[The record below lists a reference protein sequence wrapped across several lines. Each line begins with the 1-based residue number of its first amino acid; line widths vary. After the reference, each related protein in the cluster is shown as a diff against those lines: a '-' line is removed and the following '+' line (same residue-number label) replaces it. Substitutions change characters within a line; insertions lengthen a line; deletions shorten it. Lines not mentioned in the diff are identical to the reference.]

1 MFLGKENK
9 VAKIKCNNQSKRG
22 WLRNYIYKKLILTF
36 QYTIY
41 NSIYEK
47 LVLELQV
54 IITSHYYQVRILKV
68 ILRVRKLGK
77 TEWCD
82 R

>member
-36 QYTIY
+36 QYTIH

-47 LVLELQV
+47 LNNGEFIHKCLNKISVVENEL
-54 IITSHYYQVRILKV
+54 SA
-68 ILRVRKLGK
+68 KLIQA
-77 TEWCD
+77 D
-82 R
+82 IRSFFQ

>member
-9 VAKIKCNNQSKRG
+9 VARIKCNNQSKKG
-22 WLRNYIYKKLILTF
+22 WLRNYIYKKLILRF
-36 QYTIY
+36 QYTIH

-47 LVLELQV
+47 LILELQV
-54 IITSHYYQVRILKV
+54 WSHYYQVRILKV
-68 ILRVRKLGK
+68 ILEVRKLGK
-77 TEWCD
+77 IEWCD

>member
-22 WLRNYIYKKLILTF
+22 WLRNYIYEKFILTF
-36 QYTIY
+36 QYRIH

-47 LVLELQV
+47 LILELQHGYKYKV
-54 IITSHYYQVRILKV
+54 IIT
-68 ILRVRKLGK
+68 KLGY
-77 TEWCD
+77 
-82 R
+82 